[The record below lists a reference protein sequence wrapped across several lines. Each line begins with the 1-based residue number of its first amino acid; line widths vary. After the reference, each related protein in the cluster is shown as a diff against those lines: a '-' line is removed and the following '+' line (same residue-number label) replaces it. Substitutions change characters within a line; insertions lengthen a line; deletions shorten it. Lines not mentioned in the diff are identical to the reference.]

1 MLQVQNVTFKRG
13 DRAIFEAL
21 DLTIHKGHKVGIVGR
36 NGAGKSTLFELLR
49 ERLLPEEGDVLV
61 PRDWRVAAL
70 EQDVTPSPRAAL
82 DYVIDGDTDLRRV
95 ERRIE
100 RAEHDDDHDALARAY
115 LAFEDH
121 DGYTATARAGEILG
135 GLGFERRDFDKPHQD
150 FSGGWRIRLNLAQ
163 TLMTPSE
170 LLLLDEPTNHLDLET
185 TLWLENWVR
194 RYEGTLLMIA
204 HDRDFLDRTAQSI
217 VHLVEAK
224 ADNYRGNYSAFERQR
239 AEALHRQE
247 AVHRQQQLEVA
258 RISAFVDRFR
268 AKASKAK
275 QVQSRLKAL
284 DRMQLVAA
292 VHAESPYQFS
302 FKNPEKISNPT
313 ISFDEVEL
321 GYAGHPVLADVTL
334 RIHPGD
340 RVGVLG
346 LNGAGKTTLL
356 RALAHDLEPLTGDLR
371 YGMHS
376 GVGYFAQHQL
386 ESLQLDETPL
396 AQVIKAEPLTEQQAR
411 DYLGGWGFT
420 GDDVAREASTFS
432 GGEKA
437 RLVLALIALTKPAV
451 LILDEP
457 TNHLDIEMRQ
467 ALATALQSYEGALLV
482 VSHDRHLL
490 RQCVDR
496 FWLVAHGRVDDRYE
510 GDLDTYSADAMA
522 ETRATDERRG
532 LTKPAPKRA
541 RTNVTRLKKE
551 QAVVD
556 KKLDRFTKRL
566 KGIESELVQLATE
579 ATSDRY
585 TDLVK
590 EQRSVSANV
599 EELETQWLDLQER
612 IDEAV

>member
-21 DLTIHKGHKVGIVGR
+21 DLTIHKGHKVGIGGR
-36 NGAGKSTLFELLR
+36 NGAGNSTLFELRR

-61 PRDWRVAAL
+61 PRDWRIAAL
-70 EQDVTPSPRAAL
+70 AQDVTPSARPAL
-82 DYVIDGDTDLRRV
+82 DYVIDGDRELRRV
-95 ERRIE
+95 ERTIQ
-100 RAEHDDDHDALARAY
+100 RAESDNDNDALSAAY

-121 DGYTATARAGEILG
+121 NGYTATARAGEILG
-135 GLGFERRDFDKPHQD
+135 GLGFVKSDFDKPHED

-217 VHLVEAK
+217 VHLRDAQ

-239 AEALHRQE
+239 AEALVRQE
-247 AVHRQQQLEVA
+247 AVHRKQQLEVA

-284 DRMQLVAA
+284 DRMQMVAA
-292 VHAESPYQFS
+292 VHADSPYQFA
-302 FKNPEKISNPT
+302 FRNPDKISNPT
-313 ISFDEVEL
+313 ISFDEVDL
-321 GYAGHPVLADVTL
+321 GYTQSPVLTDITL

-340 RVGVLG
+340 RIGVLG

-356 RALAHDLEPLTGDLR
+356 RALAQDLAPLTGDLR
-371 YGMHS
+371 YGTHS

-386 ESLQLDETPL
+386 ESLELHETPL
-396 AQVIKAEPLTEQQAR
+396 KQVLGDGAMTEQQAR
-411 DYLGGWGFT
+411 DYLGGWGFG
-420 GDDVAREASTFS
+420 GDDVTRPAETFS

-496 FWLVAHGRVDDRYE
+496 FWLVANGRVDDRYD
-510 GDLDTYSADAMA
+510 GDLDTYSADAVIDPSSG
-522 ETRATDERRG
+522 EQRG
-532 LTKPAPKRA
+532 LAKPALKQPK
-541 RTNVTRLKKE
+541 TNVTRLQKE
-551 QAVVD
+551 QAALD

-566 KGIESELVQLATE
+566 QGIETELVRLAAE
-579 ATSDRY
+579 AQSPRY
-585 TDLVK
+585 ADLVK

-599 EELETQWLDLQER
+599 EELESEWLELQER
-612 IDEAV
+612 IDAAS